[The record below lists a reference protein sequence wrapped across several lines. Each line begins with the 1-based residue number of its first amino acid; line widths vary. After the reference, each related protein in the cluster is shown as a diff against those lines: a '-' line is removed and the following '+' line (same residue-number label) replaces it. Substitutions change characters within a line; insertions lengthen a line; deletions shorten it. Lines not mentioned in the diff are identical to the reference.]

1 MSGRY
6 PKSSRVRKSP
16 SGRGKSQTRRGGP
29 RRKVRQIERQAL
41 TQSREVQLPLNVA
54 ALVELSRE
62 ALLSFAVEMGLK
74 VAQCRLEDEVKE
86 RCGERH
92 ERQPNRQETRF
103 GHQRGFI
110 TIAGQK
116 VSLAKPRVRS
126 TRGGGEVDLERYRL
140 LQSPAALPQA
150 ALAHLVNGVSTRR
163 YEQVV
168 QLARQGFGVK
178 RSSVSRGF
186 VRASAAEVE
195 RLAERRFDD
204 ERFAVIFI
212 DAQPY
217 AGEMMV
223 VALGIT
229 TSGEKRLLG
238 LRQGATENA
247 TVVTSLLEELRERG
261 VPTDVPTL
269 FVLDGAK
276 ALRAAVIRVWGKFAV
291 IQRCQVH
298 KLRNVKAHLVDEHHE
313 ELRQR
318 LNAAYHETNATQALA
333 LLRATVTW
341 LRRISPAAAA
351 SLEEGLEETLTVV
364 RLGVPELL
372 RKTLATTNPIESA
385 FSVAESVTRR
395 VKRWRDGDM
404 RERWCVAGLV
414 DAESRFNRVKG
425 HKHLPQ
431 FLTTL
436 DRLVAAPTLDAK
448 HTQA

>member
-1 MSGRY
+1 
-6 PKSSRVRKSP
+6 
-16 SGRGKSQTRRGGP
+16 
-29 RRKVRQIERQAL
+29 
-41 TQSREVQLPLNVA
+41 VQLPLDIE
-54 ALVELSRE
+54 ALVEMTRQSLS
-62 ALLSFAVEMGLK
+62 SFAVEVGLR
-74 VAQCRLEDEVKE
+74 VAQCLLEDEVTQ

-92 ERQPNRQETRF
+92 ERQPDRQETRF
-103 GHQRGFI
+103 GHQPGYI

-126 TRGGGEVDLERYRL
+126 TNGRGEADLERYRL
-140 LQSPAALPQA
+140 LQSPSAMPQA
-150 ALAHLVNGVSTRR
+150 ALDHLVNGVSTRR

-168 QLARQGFGVK
+168 QLARAGFGVK
-178 RSSVSRGF
+178 KSSVSRGF

-195 RLAERRFDD
+195 RLAERRFEE
-204 ERFAVIFI
+204 ERFAAIFV

-261 VPTDVPTL
+261 VRTDVPTL

-276 ALRAAVIRVWGKFAV
+276 ALHAAVIRVWGKFAV

-298 KLRNVKAHLVDEHHE
+298 KRRNVEAHLSEEHHE
-313 ELRQR
+313 ELAER
-318 LNAAYHETNATQALA
+318 LSAAYHETNATQALT
-333 LLRATVTW
+333 LLRATVKW

-404 RERWCVAGLV
+404 RERWCVAGLL
-414 DAESRFNRVKG
+414 DAERRFNRVKG
-425 HKHLPQ
+425 HKLLPQ
-431 FLTTL
+431 LLAAL
-436 DRLVAAPTLDAK
+436 DRLAAVPTLDLK
-448 HTQA
+448 RKQA

>member
-1 MSGRY
+1 MSRRY
-6 PKSSRVRKSP
+6 PKSSRVRKP
-16 SGRGKSQTRRGGP
+16 GYRTR
-29 RRKVRQIERQAL
+29 KIERQAYA
-41 TQSREVQLPLNVA
+41 QAREVQLPLDVE
-54 ALVELSRE
+54 ALVQMTRQSLS
-62 ALLSFAVEMGLK
+62 SFAVEVGLR
-74 VAQCRLEDEVKE
+74 VAQCLLEDEVTQ

-92 ERQPNRQETRF
+92 ERLPGRQETRF
-103 GHQRGFI
+103 GHQSGFI

-126 TRGGGEVDLERYRL
+126 TRGRGEAELDRYTL
-140 LQSPAALPQA
+140 LQSPDAMPQA
-150 ALAHLVNGVSTRR
+150 ALEHLVNGVSTRR

-186 VRASAAEVE
+186 VRASAAEVA
-195 RLAERRFDD
+195 RLAQRRFED

-217 AGEMMV
+217 AGQMMV

-229 TSGEKRLLG
+229 TTGEKRLLG
-238 LRQGATENA
+238 LRQGATENT

-298 KLRNVKAHLVDEHHE
+298 KLRNVKAHLAEEHHE
-313 ELRQR
+313 ELTRR
-318 LNAAYHETNATQALA
+318 LSAAYHETNATQALTQ
-333 LLRATVTW
+333 LRAAVKW
-341 LRRISPAAAA
+341 LRRISPAAAG
-351 SLEEGLEETLTVV
+351 SLEEGLEETLSVV

-385 FSVAESVTRR
+385 FSIAQSVTRR

-404 RERWCVAGLV
+404 RERWCVAGLI

-431 FLTTL
+431 LITAL
-436 DRLVAAPTLDAK
+436 DRLVASPTLDAK
-448 HTQA
+448 RKHA

>member
-1 MSGRY
+1 M
-6 PKSSRVRKSP
+6 
-16 SGRGKSQTRRGGP
+16 
-29 RRKVRQIERQAL
+29 
-41 TQSREVQLPLNVA
+41 
-54 ALVELSRE
+54 
-62 ALLSFAVEMGLK
+62 
-74 VAQCRLEDEVKE
+74 
-86 RCGERH
+86 
-92 ERQPNRQETRF
+92 
-103 GHQRGFI
+103 
-110 TIAGQK
+110 
-116 VSLAKPRVRS
+116 SLAKPRVRS
-126 TRGGGEVDLERYRL
+126 TSGRGEAELERYTL
-140 LQSPAALPQA
+140 LQSPEAMPQA
-150 ALAHLVNGVSTRR
+150 ALEHLVNGVSTRR

-178 RSSVSRGF
+178 KSSVSRGF
-186 VRASAAEVE
+186 VRASAREVQ
-195 RLAERRFDD
+195 RLAERRFED

-223 VALGIT
+223 AALGIT
-229 TSGEKRLLG
+229 TAGEKRLLG

-247 TVVTSLLEELRERG
+247 AVVTSLLEELRERG
-261 VPTDVPTL
+261 VRTDLPTL

-298 KLRNVKAHLVDEHHE
+298 KLRNVKAHLADKHHE
-313 ELRQR
+313 ELTQR
-318 LNAAYHETNATQALA
+318 LSAAYHETNSTQALTR
-333 LLRATVTW
+333 LRATVAW

-372 RKTLATTNPIESA
+372 RKTLSTTNPIESA

-395 VKRWRDGDM
+395 VKRWRDGNM

-431 FLTTL
+431 LLTAL

-448 HTQA
+448 RKHA

>member
-1 MSGRY
+1 MSRRY
-6 PKSSRVRKSP
+6 PKSSRVRKS
-16 SGRGKSQTRRGGP
+16 QTGRGGP
-29 RRKVRQIERQAL
+29 GHRTRKIERQAHA
-41 TQSREVQLPLNVA
+41 QAREVQLPLDVE
-54 ALVELSRE
+54 ALLDLTRE
-62 ALLSFAVEMGLK
+62 ALSSFAVEMGLK
-74 VAQCRLEDEVKE
+74 VAQCLLEDEVTQ
-86 RCGERH
+86 RCGWRH
-92 ERQPNRQETRF
+92 ERQPGRQETRF
-103 GHQRGFI
+103 GHQPGFI

-116 VSLAKPRVRS
+116 VSIAKPRVRS
-126 TRGGGEVDLERYRL
+126 THGRGEADLERYRL
-140 LQSPAALPQA
+140 LQSPDAMPQA
-150 ALAHLVNGVSTRR
+150 ALEHLVNGVSTRR

-195 RLAERRFDD
+195 RLAARRFED

-217 AGEMMV
+217 ADEMLV

-229 TSGEKRLLG
+229 TAGEKRLLG

-261 VPTDVPTL
+261 VRTDVPTL

-276 ALRAAVIRVWGKFAV
+276 ALRAAVLRVWGKFAV

-298 KLRNVKAHLVDEHHE
+298 KRRNVEAHLPEQHHE
-313 ELRQR
+313 ELGQR
-318 LNAAYHETNATQALA
+318 LSAAYHETNATQALT

-364 RLGVPELL
+364 RLCVPELL

-395 VKRWRDGDM
+395 VKRWRDGNM

-431 FLTTL
+431 LLAAL
-436 DRLVAAPTLDAK
+436 DRLVASPTLDDKRK
-448 HTQA
+448 HA

>member
-1 MSGRY
+1 MSRRY
-6 PKSSRVRKSP
+6 PKSSRVRKSQ
-16 SGRGKSQTRRGGP
+16 SGRGGPGRRA
-29 RRKVRQIERQAL
+29 RKIERQAHA
-41 TQSREVQLPLNVA
+41 QAREVQLPLDVE
-54 ALVELSRE
+54 ALVEMTRQSLS
-62 ALLSFAVEMGLK
+62 SFAVEVGLR
-74 VAQCRLEDEVKE
+74 VAQCLLEDEVTQ

-92 ERQPNRQETRF
+92 ERQPGRQETRF
-103 GHQRGFI
+103 GHQPGFI
-110 TIAGQK
+110 TIASQK

-126 TRGGGEVDLERYRL
+126 TNGRGEADLERYRL
-140 LQSPAALPQA
+140 LQSPEAMPQA
-150 ALAHLVNGVSTRR
+150 ALEHLVNGVSTRR

-178 RSSVSRGF
+178 KSSVSRGF

-195 RLAERRFDD
+195 RLAERRFED
-204 ERFAVIFI
+204 ERFAVIFV

-217 AGEMMV
+217 ASEMMV

-261 VPTDVPTL
+261 VRTDVPTL

-298 KLRNVKAHLVDEHHE
+298 KRRNVEAHLPDKHHD

-318 LNAAYHETNATQALA
+318 LNAAYHETNQAQALA
-333 LLRATVTW
+333 LLRATAQW

-395 VKRWRDGDM
+395 VKRWRDGNM

-431 FLTTL
+431 FLTAL
-436 DRLVAAPTLDAK
+436 ERLVASPTLDAK
-448 HTQA
+448 RKQA

>member
-1 MSGRY
+1 MSRRY
-6 PKSSRVRKSP
+6 PKSSRPRK
-16 SGRGKSQTRRGGP
+16 QRR
-29 RRKVRQIERQAL
+29 RVRQIKQQAVA
-41 TQSREVQLPLNVA
+41 QAREVQLPLDVE
-54 ALVELSRE
+54 ALLEMTRE
-62 ALLSFAVEMGLK
+62 ALSSFAVEMGLK
-74 VAQCRLEDEVKE
+74 VAQCLLEDEVTQ
-86 RCGERH
+86 RCGQRH
-92 ERQPNRQETRF
+92 ERLPSRTETRF
-103 GHQRGFI
+103 GHQRGFV

-116 VSLAKPRVRS
+116 VSVEKPRVRS
-126 TRGGGEVDLERYRL
+126 TDGRGEAELERYTL
-140 LQSPAALPQA
+140 LQSAEAMPQA
-150 ALAHLVNGVSTRR
+150 ALEHLVNGVSTRR

-168 QLARQGFGVK
+168 HAARKGFGIK
-178 RSSVSRGF
+178 KSSVSRSF
-186 VRASAAEVE
+186 VRASAQEVE

-261 VPTDVPTL
+261 VRTDVPTL

-276 ALRAAVIRVWGKFAV
+276 ALSAAVVRVWGKFAV
-291 IQRCQVH
+291 IQRCQIH
-298 KLRNVKAHLVDEHHE
+298 KRRNVEAHLPDKHHD
-313 ELRQR
+313 ELRER
-318 LNAAYHETNATQALA
+318 LNAAYHETNVTQARTLLA
-333 LLRATVTW
+333 ATVKW
-341 LRRISPAAAA
+341 LRKISPAAAG

-372 RKTLATTNPIESA
+372 RKTLSTTNPIESA

-404 RERWCVAGLV
+404 RERWCVAGLL
-414 DAESRFNRVKG
+414 DAESRFNRIKG
-425 HKHLPQ
+425 YKHLP
-431 FLTTL
+431 LLLAALDRITEPTTL
-436 DRLVAAPTLDAK
+436 DARRKPA
-448 HTQA
+448 

>member
-6 PKSSRVRKSP
+6 PKSSRFRKSQT
-16 SGRGKSQTRRGGP
+16 GRGKPGRRA
-29 RRKVRQIERQAL
+29 RKIERQAHA
-41 TQSREVQLPLNVA
+41 QAREVQLPLDIE
-54 ALVELSRE
+54 ALVEMTRQSLS
-62 ALLSFAVEMGLK
+62 SFAVEVGLR
-74 VAQCRLEDEVKE
+74 VAQCLLEDEVTQ

-92 ERQPNRQETRF
+92 ERQPDRQETRF
-103 GHQRGFI
+103 GHQPGYI

-126 TRGGGEVDLERYRL
+126 TSGRGEADLERYRL
-140 LQSPAALPQA
+140 LQSPSAMPQA
-150 ALAHLVNGVSTRR
+150 ALDHLVNGVSTRR

-168 QLARQGFGVK
+168 QLARAGFGVK
-178 RSSVSRGF
+178 KSSVSRGF

-195 RLAERRFDD
+195 RLAERRFEE
-204 ERFAVIFI
+204 ERFAAIFV

-217 AGEMMV
+217 AGEMLV

-229 TSGEKRLLG
+229 TAGEKRLLG

-261 VPTDVPTL
+261 VRTDVPTL

-276 ALRAAVIRVWGKFAV
+276 ALHAAVIRVWGKFAV

-298 KLRNVKAHLVDEHHE
+298 KRRNVEAHLSEEHHE
-313 ELRQR
+313 ELGQR
-318 LNAAYHETNATQALA
+318 LSAAYHETNATQALT
-333 LLRATVTW
+333 LLRATVKW

-404 RERWCVAGLV
+404 RERWCVAGLL
-414 DAESRFNRVKG
+414 DAERRFNRVKG
-425 HKHLPQ
+425 HKYLPQ
-431 FLTTL
+431 LLAAL
-436 DRLVAAPTLDAK
+436 DRLVASPTLDVK
-448 HTQA
+448 RKQA

>member
-229 TSGEKRLLG
+229 TSSEKRLLG

-276 ALRAAVIRVWGKFAV
+276 ALRAAVIRVSGKFAV

-298 KLRNVKAHLVDEHHE
+298 KLRNVKAHLVDEHHA

-364 RLGVPELL
+364 RLGVLELL

>member
-6 PKSSRVRKSP
+6 PKSSRFR
-16 SGRGKSQTRRGGP
+16 KSQTGHGKPGRRA
-29 RRKVRQIERQAL
+29 RKIERQAHA
-41 TQSREVQLPLNVA
+41 QAREVQLPLDIE
-54 ALVELSRE
+54 ALVEMTRQSLS
-62 ALLSFAVEMGLK
+62 SFAVEVGLR
-74 VAQCRLEDEVKE
+74 VAQCLLEDEVTQ

-92 ERQPNRQETRF
+92 ERQPDRQETRF
-103 GHQRGFI
+103 GHQPGYI

-126 TRGGGEVDLERYRL
+126 TSGRGEADLERYRL
-140 LQSPAALPQA
+140 LQSPSAMPQA
-150 ALAHLVNGVSTRR
+150 ALDHLVNGVSTRR

-168 QLARQGFGVK
+168 QLARVGFGVK
-178 RSSVSRGF
+178 KSSVSRGF

-195 RLAERRFDD
+195 RLAERRFEE
-204 ERFAVIFI
+204 ERFAAIFV

-217 AGEMMV
+217 AGEMLV

-229 TSGEKRLLG
+229 TAGEKRLLG

-261 VPTDVPTL
+261 VRTDVPTL

-276 ALRAAVIRVWGKFAV
+276 ALHAAVIRVWGKFAV

-298 KLRNVKAHLVDEHHE
+298 KRRNVEAHLSEEHHE
-313 ELRQR
+313 ELGQR
-318 LNAAYHETNATQALA
+318 LSAAYHETNATQALT
-333 LLRATVTW
+333 LLRATVKW

-404 RERWCVAGLV
+404 RERWCVAGLL
-414 DAESRFNRVKG
+414 DAERRFNRVKG
-425 HKHLPQ
+425 HKYLPQ
-431 FLTTL
+431 LLTAL
-436 DRLVAAPTLDAK
+436 DRLVASLTLDVK
-448 HTQA
+448 RKQA

>member
-1 MSGRY
+1 MSRKY
-6 PKSSRVRKSP
+6 PKSSRVCKS
-16 SGRGKSQTRRGGP
+16 SNGRRRHGRA
-29 RRKVRQIERQAL
+29 RRIEEQAVA
-41 TQSREVQLPLNVA
+41 QAREVQLPLNVE
-54 ALVELSRE
+54 ALLEMTRE
-62 ALLSFAVEMGLK
+62 ALSSFAVEMGLK
-74 VAQCRLEDEVKE
+74 VAQCLLADEVTQ
-86 RCGERH
+86 RCGQRH
-92 ERQPNRQETRF
+92 ERVANRSETRF

-116 VSLAKPRVRS
+116 VSVDKPRVRY
-126 TRGGGEVDLERYRL
+126 TDDRGEAELERYQL
-140 LQSPAALPQA
+140 LQSPEALPQV
-150 ALAHLVNGVSTRR
+150 ALDHLVNGVSTRR
-163 YEQVV
+163 YERVV
-168 QLARQGFGVK
+168 QLARAGFGVK
-178 RSSVSRGF
+178 KSSVSRGF

-195 RLAERRFDD
+195 RLAERRFEE
-204 ERFAVIFI
+204 ERFAAIFV

-217 AGEMMV
+217 AGEMLV

-261 VPTDVPTL
+261 VRTDQPTL

-276 ALRAAVIRVWGKFAV
+276 ALHAAVIRVWGKFAV
-291 IQRCQVH
+291 VQRCQVH
-298 KLRNVKAHLVDEHHE
+298 KRRNVKAHLSEEHHE
-313 ELRQR
+313 ELAQR
-318 LNAAYHETNATQALA
+318 LSAAYHETNATQALT
-333 LLRATVTW
+333 LLRATVKW

-404 RERWCVAGLV
+404 RQRWCVAGLL
-414 DAESRFNRVKG
+414 DAERRFNRAKG
-425 HKHLPQ
+425 HKYLPQ
-431 FLTTL
+431 LLAAL
-436 DRLVAAPTLDAK
+436 DRLVASPTLDLK
-448 HTQA
+448 RKQA

>member
-1 MSGRY
+1 MSRRY
-6 PKSSRVRKSP
+6 PKSSRVRKP
-16 SGRGKSQTRRGGP
+16 GHRTR
-29 RRKVRQIERQAL
+29 KIERQAQ
-41 TQSREVQLPLNVA
+41 TQAREVQLPLDVE
-54 ALVELSRE
+54 ALVEMTRQSLS
-62 ALLSFAVEMGLK
+62 SFAVEVGLR
-74 VAQCRLEDEVKE
+74 VAQCLLEDEVTQ

-92 ERQPNRQETRF
+92 ERQPGRQETRF
-103 GHQRGFI
+103 GHQPGFI

-126 TRGGGEVDLERYRL
+126 TNGRGEADLERYRL
-140 LQSPAALPQA
+140 LQSPEAMPRAALE
-150 ALAHLVNGVSTRR
+150 HLVNGVSTRR

-178 RSSVSRGF
+178 KSSVSRGF

-195 RLAERRFDD
+195 RLAERRFED
-204 ERFAVIFI
+204 ERFAVIFV

-217 AGEMMV
+217 ASEMMV

-261 VPTDVPTL
+261 VRTDVPTL

-298 KLRNVKAHLVDEHHE
+298 KRRNVEAHLPDKHHD

-318 LNAAYHETNATQALA
+318 LNAAYHETNQAQALA
-333 LLRATVTW
+333 LLRATAQW

-395 VKRWRDGDM
+395 VKRWRDGNM

-431 FLTTL
+431 FLTAL
-436 DRLVAAPTLDAK
+436 ERLVASPTLDAK
-448 HTQA
+448 RKQA